1 MLRVFIDPGHGGK
14 DPGACNG
21 NFKEKDIN
29 LDVALIL
36 GEILN
41 KEGFEVAYSRTTDV
55 SVSLGERVFKSNR
68 FRADVFLSIHCNAF
82 TDTQAQGVETFYYKT
97 SGKGK
102 QLAAKIQANI
112 VNKGIYSR
120 DRGIKPGSFYVLKKT
135 RAVAALVELGFITNR
150 VDLEIMLRNKE
161 EFAKVIAESIKEYL
175 SGK

>member
-36 GEILN
+36 GDILN

-55 SVSLGERVFKSNR
+55 FVSLGERVFKSNR
-68 FRADVFLSIHCNAF
+68 FRADVLLSIHFNASSN
-82 TDTQAQGVETFYYKT
+82 TQAQGVETFYYKT
-97 SGKGK
+97 SIKGK
-102 QLAAKIQANI
+102 QLANMIHSKMI
-112 VNKGIYSR
+112 NKGMYSR

-150 VDLEIMLRNKE
+150 EDLEIMLRNKE
-161 EFAKVIAESIKEYL
+161 GFAKMIAAGLKEYL
-175 SGK
+175 